1 MSSQKKLLVVDDD
14 NMVRMLVT
22 ALLREK
28 NWIIRSASD
37 GGQAIDQLQEQTFD
51 VIVLDLMMPGVD
63 GYGVI
68 RHLRRAAPGLLKRTI
83 ILTGFVGKAPEE
95 IDEKEIFR
103 LMRKPF
109 QMKDLVEVILTCAEG
124 SLDAASPTT

>member
-1 MSSQKKLLVVDDD
+1 MTAQKKILIVDDD

-28 NWIIRSASD
+28 NWAIRSAAD
-37 GGQAIDQLQEQTFD
+37 GSQAIDQVQDQTFD

-63 GYGVI
+63 GFGVI
-68 RHLRRAAPGLLKRTI
+68 RHLRRSAPHLLKRTI
-83 ILTGFVGKAPEE
+83 VLTGFVGKAPEQ

-109 QMKDLVEVILTCAEG
+109 QMKDLVAAILACGEG
-124 SLDAASPTT
+124 SLDEVSPTT